1 MYSVL
6 SECIMHKCSS
16 LFYFQYFFI
25 RFRSYIILYM
35 RLNQILF
42 KVEVQFTFF
51 STLVTA
57 LPFLVLNVGDFV
69 IFLSKL
75 TIYFSNHKLLTFFLQ
90 SVKRNQIYVK
100 NFLFNLSV
108 ILIFGI
114 IKSTV

>member
-25 RFRSYIILYM
+25 RFRSYIIHEVKSGS
-35 RLNQILF
+35 I

-75 TIYFSNHKLLTFFLQ
+75 TIHFSNHKLLTFFLQ

-100 NFLFNLSV
+100 NFLCNLSV

-114 IKSTV
+114 MKSTV